1 MCAGVSARGAGA
13 HAPLADP
20 WETWRMWSGAE
31 LRARLAALP
40 VVLLVLPWRCSL
52 QVHPQDDREP
62 GPSAVTA
69 KQESP
74 TPGRVSTAPPLRP
87 PARTITLPEEV
98 VVKAMAAGQQT
109 FLRCWA
115 RAQRADPALG
125 AAPGAVKVRLH
136 LEIDERGKV
145 SAVQSDTDSEAL
157 ARCLAVVARTLPFPA
172 PGKPAVVDLPLMF
185 R

>member
-1 MCAGVSARGAGA
+1 
-13 HAPLADP
+13 
-20 WETWRMWSGAE
+20 MWSGAE

-52 QVHPQDDREP
+52 QPHPPDDRGP
-62 GPSAVTA
+62 GSSAVTA
-69 KQESP
+69 KHEPP
-74 TPGRVSTAPPLRP
+74 TTGRISTASPSVRP
-87 PARTITLPEEV
+87 PPPRTITLPEEV
-98 VVKAMAAGQQT
+98 VVKAMAAGHQT

-125 AAPGAVKVRLH
+125 AAPGAMKIGLH

-145 SAVQSDTDSEAL
+145 TAARSDSDSEAL
-157 ARCLAVVARTLPFPA
+157 ARCLAMVARTLPFPA
-172 PGKPAVVDLPLMF
+172 PGKPAVVDVPLMF

>member
-1 MCAGVSARGAGA
+1 MS
-13 HAPLADP
+13 
-20 WETWRMWSGAE
+20 SGAE

-52 QVHPQDDREP
+52 QPRPQDDREA
-62 GPSAVTA
+62 GPSAVIA
-69 KQESP
+69 KQEPS
-74 TPGRVSTAPPLRP
+74 TTGRVSTAPPPRP
-87 PARTITLPEEV
+87 PAARTITLPEEV

-115 RAQRADPALG
+115 KAQRADPALG
-125 AAPGAVKVRLH
+125 AAPGPMKVRLR

-145 SAVQSDTDSEAL
+145 TAAQSDTDSEAL

>member
-1 MCAGVSARGAGA
+1 
-13 HAPLADP
+13 
-20 WETWRMWSGAE
+20 MWSGAE

-52 QVHPQDDREP
+52 QLRPQDDREA
-62 GPSAVTA
+62 GPSAATA
-69 KQESP
+69 KQEP
-74 TPGRVSTAPPLRP
+74 TTTGRVSTAPPVTRP
-87 PARTITLPEEV
+87 PAGRTITLPEEV
-98 VVKAMAAGQQT
+98 VVKAMAAGQPT

-115 RAQRADPALG
+115 KAQRADPALG
-125 AAPGAVKVRLH
+125 AVPGAMKVRLR

-145 SAVQSDTDSEAL
+145 TAVQSDTDSDAL

>member
-1 MCAGVSARGAGA
+1 
-13 HAPLADP
+13 
-20 WETWRMWSGAE
+20 MWSGEE

-52 QVHPQDDREP
+52 QLHPQDDREA

-69 KQESP
+69 KQEPS
-74 TPGRVSTAPPLRP
+74 TPGRVSAASPPTRP
-87 PARTITLPEEV
+87 PAGPTITLPEEV
-98 VVKAMAAGQQT
+98 VIKAMAAGQQT

-115 RAQRADPALG
+115 KAQRADPALG
-125 AAPGAVKVRLH
+125 AAPGAMKVRLH

-145 SAVQSDTDSEAL
+145 TAVQSDTDSGAL

-172 PGKPAVVDLPLMF
+172 PGKSAVVDLPLIF

>member
-1 MCAGVSARGAGA
+1 
-13 HAPLADP
+13 
-20 WETWRMWSGAE
+20 MWSGAE

-52 QVHPQDDREP
+52 QIHPQDDRGP
-62 GPSAVTA
+62 TPSAATA
-69 KQESP
+69 KQEP
-74 TPGRVSTAPPLRP
+74 GTAGRVSTSPQPPP
-87 PARTITLPEEV
+87 PAVRTITLPEEV
-98 VVKAMAAGQQT
+98 VVKAMAAGQPT

-125 AAPGAVKVRLH
+125 ATPGAIKVRLH
-136 LEIDERGKV
+136 VELDERGKV
-145 SAVQSDTDSEAL
+145 TAVQSDSGSDAL

>member
-1 MCAGVSARGAGA
+1 MLASVSARCTGA

-20 WETWRMWSGAE
+20 CETWRMWSGAE

-52 QVHPQDDREP
+52 QLRPQDDRDL
-62 GPSAVTA
+62 GPSAATA
-69 KQESP
+69 KQEPP
-74 TPGRVSTAPPLRP
+74 TTGRVSTAPPRP
-87 PARTITLPEEV
+87 APGRTITLPEEV

-115 RAQRADPALG
+115 LAQREDPALG
-125 AAPGAVKVRLH
+125 AAPGTVKIRLH

-145 SAVQSDTDSEAL
+145 TAVQSDTSSEAL
-157 ARCLAVVARTLPFPA
+157 ARCLAVVARALPFPA
-172 PGKPAVVDLPLMF
+172 PGKPAAVDLPLMF

>member
-1 MCAGVSARGAGA
+1 
-13 HAPLADP
+13 
-20 WETWRMWSGAE
+20 MWSGAE
-31 LRARLAALP
+31 LRARLAAFP

-52 QVHPQDDREP
+52 PLAPPEQDRREP

-69 KQESP
+69 KQEAP
-74 TPGRVSTAPPLRP
+74 TGRVSSAPPRP
-87 PARTITLPEEV
+87 PSLRTITLPEEV

-115 RAQRADPALG
+115 RAQRNDPALIAG
-125 AAPGAVKVRLH
+125 KVRLR
-136 LEIDERGKV
+136 LEVDERGKV
-145 SAVQSDTDSEAL
+145 TAVQSDTESVAL

>member
-1 MCAGVSARGAGA
+1 MS
-13 HAPLADP
+13 
-20 WETWRMWSGAE
+20 SGAE

-52 QVHPQDDREP
+52 LGPPLPQVDGEP
-62 GPSAVTA
+62 APSAATA
-69 KQESP
+69 KQEA
-74 TPGRVSTAPPLRP
+74 TQGRVSSAPPPAAP
-87 PARTITLPEEV
+87 PQRTITLPEAV

-115 RAQRADPALG
+115 RAQRTDPTLIGSA
-125 AAPGAVKVRLH
+125 KVRLH

-145 SAVQSDTDSEAL
+145 VAVHSDAASEPL

-172 PGKPAVVDLPLMF
+172 PGKPAVVELPLMF
-185 R
+185 Q

>member
-1 MCAGVSARGAGA
+1 MS
-13 HAPLADP
+13 
-20 WETWRMWSGAE
+20 SGAE

-52 QVHPQDDREP
+52 QLHPQDDHEP
-62 GPSAVTA
+62 GRSAVTA
-69 KQESP
+69 KQEPS
-74 TPGRVSTAPPLRP
+74 TPGRVLTAPPRP
-87 PARTITLPEEV
+87 VPGRTITLPEEV
-98 VVKAMAAGQQT
+98 VVKAMASGQLT

-115 RAQRADPALG
+115 KAQRADPALG

-145 SAVQSDTDSEAL
+145 TAVRSDTASEAL

>member
-1 MCAGVSARGAGA
+1 
-13 HAPLADP
+13 
-20 WETWRMWSGAE
+20 MWSGAE

-52 QVHPQDDREP
+52 QPHPQDDREL

-74 TPGRVSTAPPLRP
+74 TPGRVSTAPPPRP
-87 PARTITLPEEV
+87 APGRMITLPEEV

-109 FLRCWA
+109 FMRCWA

-125 AAPGAVKVRLH
+125 AAPGAVKIRLH
-136 LEIDERGKV
+136 LELDERGKV
-145 SAVQSDTDSEAL
+145 TAVQSDTDSEAL

-172 PGKPAVVDLPLMF
+172 PGKAAVVDLPLMF